1 VPDVSGLSYAD
12 AVRKLT
18 DAGFGKFKQAPS
30 SSVPELKDR
39 VVSTVP
45 PANSTSAIT
54 NEITVVVGTGP
65 QTKALPDVTNQT
77 ADGATT
83 NLKILGFTA
92 ILTAPVASPRPAGEV
107 VATDPIAGTVVPLDA
122 PVTLKVSLGN
132 QFVMP
137 NLTGQFWVDAEPNLR
152 ALGWT
157 GVLIKGANVDNSGL
171 RSNAV
176 VTQSPAP
183 GSGVGYGDSITLSF
197 AS

>member
-1 VPDVSGLSYAD
+1 M
-12 AVRKLT
+12 
-18 DAGFGKFKQAPS
+18 
-30 SSVPELKDR
+30 PELKDR

-92 ILTAPVASPRPAGEV
+92 ILTAPVASPRPAGGEV

-132 QFVMP
+132 QFTMP
-137 NLTGQFWVDAEPNLR
+137 NLVGQFWVDAEPNLR
-152 ALGWT
+152 ALG
-157 GVLIKGANVDNSGL
+157 GPVC
-171 RSNAV
+171 
-176 VTQSPAP
+176 
-183 GSGVGYGDSITLSF
+183 
-197 AS
+197 